1 MSDETPDVPGT
12 DPSKGPVIGD
22 STPVAPAGPR
32 RGRRRGIRWGRI
44 VIITAAVLF
53 AVVASAVAYFG
64 LRVNAAV
71 DSIDQDPSALPT
83 GSRPPSATP
92 SVKTTY
98 TAMNILLIGSD
109 SRKGERG
116 LSDTFI
122 IAHISADRKSVYL
135 VSFPRDMYVS
145 IPGYGKEKINA
156 AYSYGG
162 SAKSVETIESLTGA
176 RIDHVVVTNF
186 ENFVGLVNKVGPITV
201 DNPVASSPIRADS
214 RGVKYAQFG
223 KTGPVTLVDGN
234 MALAFVRERENLPK
248 GDLDRTLRQRAF
260 LKALALKLVT
270 PEVLANPV
278 KLLDIISMAGQYVTT
293 RDSQLTSE
301 VIYPLVASMTGI
313 TNGDQIHLVQCPI
326 GSFQTIPG
334 VGDVEIVDMAGTTAL
349 GKALQNDTMPAF
361 VAAHPLTEFGYQPSA
376 APSASPS
383 ATPTKKKS

>member
-1 MSDETPDVPGT
+1 M
-12 DPSKGPVIGD
+12 I
-22 STPVAPAGPR
+22 
-32 RGRRRGIRWGRI
+32 
-44 VIITAAVLF
+44 F

-64 LRVNAAV
+64 IRINNAVNN
-71 DSIDQDPSALPT
+71 IDQDPSALPT

-122 IAHISADRKSVYL
+122 IAHVSADRKSVYL

-162 SAKSVETIESLTGA
+162 SAKSVETIENLTGA

-186 ENFVGLVNKVGPITV
+186 ESFVGLVNTVGPITV
-201 DNPVASSPIRADS
+201 DNPVASNPIRADS

-223 KTGPVTLVDGN
+223 KTGPITIVDGN
-234 MALAFVRERENLPK
+234 MALAFVRERENLK
-248 GDLDRTLRQRAF
+248 NGDLDRTLRQRAF
-260 LKALALKLVT
+260 LKALALKVVT

-278 KLLDIISMAGQYVTT
+278 KLLDIISMASQFVTT

-301 VIYPLVASMTGI
+301 VMYSLMASMTGI
-313 TNGDQIHLVQCPI
+313 TAADQIHLVQCPI
-326 GSFQTIPG
+326 GTFASIPV
-334 VGDVEIVDMAGTTAL
+334 VGDVEIVDTAGTTAL
-349 GKALQNDTMPAF
+349 GKALQNDTMAAF
-361 VAAHPLTEFGYQPSA
+361 VATHPSTEFGYQPSG
-376 APSASPS
+376 STSPS
-383 ATPTKKKS
+383 TTPTKKKS